1 MKEDLSGLVASGRM
15 AVRRLRFVFLPPTGL
30 YLSAQGNTLGT
41 AEHIE
46 YPKPITRDGY
56 PELIKYT
63 PVGDGGHNDRHSRR
77 TTHSG
82 SRNIK
87 QKVALLEGQDQQ
99 RIPTYQYHKT
109 RDRDLTALFDIERNV
124 ERERFASWFTSPVKV
139 DAATEAFLAEL
150 IEENTLLIDSYGE
163 EDLKIKFIGPLLKQ
177 VRFTSYEK
185 RVRDFYE
192 VSMTYATDRFILK
205 GTVDFMVAEGLV
217 DSKTPYFFIQEF
229 KRSEEYG
236 NPRPQLLAELISA
249 LELNQWTEIK
259 GAYVIGG
266 NWRFVIL
273 EKLAQDTYQYFLS
286 QNFDATKLDDLTEV
300 YKHLVCV
307 KQEILAR
314 IDATR

>member
-1 MKEDLSGLVASGRM
+1 MTDIREEQLIREIE
-15 AVRRLRFVFLPPTGL
+15 
-30 YLSAQGNTLGT
+30 TL
-41 AEHIE
+41 
-46 YPKPITRDGY
+46 
-56 PELIKYT
+56 
-63 PVGDGGHNDRHSRR
+63 
-77 TTHSG
+77 
-82 SRNIK
+82 K
-87 QKVALLEGQDQQ
+87 QKVAVLEGQGEPQ
-99 RIPTYQYHKT
+99 IPTYRYHKT

-139 DAATEAFLAEL
+139 DTATEAFLAEL

-286 QNFDATKLDDLTEV
+286 QNFDATKLDDLIEV

>member
-1 MKEDLSGLVASGRM
+1 MTDTREEQLIREIE
-15 AVRRLRFVFLPPTGL
+15 
-30 YLSAQGNTLGT
+30 TL
-41 AEHIE
+41 
-46 YPKPITRDGY
+46 
-56 PELIKYT
+56 
-63 PVGDGGHNDRHSRR
+63 
-77 TTHSG
+77 
-82 SRNIK
+82 K
-87 QKVALLEGQDQQ
+87 QKVAILEGRDER
-99 RIPTYQYHKT
+99 RIPIYQYHKI

-124 ERERFASWFTSPVKV
+124 ERGRFASWFTTPVEV
-139 DAATEAFLAEL
+139 DTATEAFLAEL

-185 RVRDFYE
+185 RIRDFYE
-192 VSMTYATDRFILK
+192 VSMTYATSRFILK
-205 GTVDFMVAEGLV
+205 GTVDFMVAAGLV

-273 EKLAQDTYQYFLS
+273 EKLAQDSYQYFLS
-286 QNFDATKLDDLTEV
+286 QNFDATKINDLTEI

-314 IDATR
+314 VDAEGNTF

>member
-1 MKEDLSGLVASGRM
+1 MVDTMTDIREEQLIREIE
-15 AVRRLRFVFLPPTGL
+15 
-30 YLSAQGNTLGT
+30 TL
-41 AEHIE
+41 
-46 YPKPITRDGY
+46 
-56 PELIKYT
+56 
-63 PVGDGGHNDRHSRR
+63 
-77 TTHSG
+77 
-82 SRNIK
+82 K
-87 QKVALLEGQDQQ
+87 QKVALLEGQDEQ
-99 RIPTYQYHKT
+99 RIPTYQYHKI

-177 VRFTSYEK
+177 VKFTSYEK

-286 QNFDATKLDDLTEV
+286 QNFDATKLDDLIEV

-314 IDATR
+314 IDAG